1 MALQQGDV
9 KGPSQRGCSADG
21 GGATVHVHPTLS
33 SQCFR
38 EVAAPPALALSVF
51 WSAVKAVEATFKLR
65 GRFKQ
70 EETAR
75 HSAAI
80 VPFIVTYFVASFAYG
95 DVFPAA
101 MP

>member
-1 MALQQGDV
+1 
-9 KGPSQRGCSADG
+9 
-21 GGATVHVHPTLS
+21 VHVRPASTLS

-38 EVAAPPALALSVF
+38 EVAAPPALALIVF

-75 HSAAI
+75 QSRNLVEPKA
-80 VPFIVTYFVASFAYG
+80 T
-95 DVFPAA
+95 
-101 MP
+101 